1 MQPTMPYLL
10 ATRPY
15 SMFNLD
21 EPLNIEMTTTIIET
35 TEMNQVLKE
44 TSPKLS
50 IEQVG
55 FYIF

>member
-21 EPLNIEMTTTIIET
+21 EPLNIETTTEIET
-35 TEMNQVLKE
+35 TEMNRVLKA
-44 TSPKLS
+44 TAPKLS